1 MWSDPVQQLGRIIIV
16 SGPSG
21 AGKSTV
27 LRRLLATCQLPL
39 EMSVSCTTRPPRTG
53 EVDGRD
59 YHFVSRQRFA
69 QMRAA
74 GNFLEFKEVF
84 GRGDWYGTP
93 ADRVQAALNAGKWVI
108 LEIDVQGALSV
119 MEKRD
124 DLLSFF
130 IHPGS
135 EEELRKRLVN
145 RNTDRPDAV
154 ERRLEVAREE
164 LQHVD
169 RYQFEIVNQDVEQ
182 AVKEICSILEQHAL
196 GAEHA

>member
-27 LRRLLATCQLPL
+27 LRRLLAMCALPL
-39 EMSVSCTTRPPRTG
+39 EMSVSATTRPPRPG

-74 GNFLEFKEVF
+74 GQFLEFKEVF

-93 ADRVQAALNAGKWVI
+93 ADKVQQLLDAGKWVI
-108 LEIDVQGALSV
+108 LEIDVKGAISV

-124 DLLSFF
+124 DILSFF

-135 EEELRKRLVN
+135 EEELKSRLIR
-145 RNTDRPDAV
+145 RNTDQPDAV
-154 ERRLEVAREE
+154 QRRLEVAHEE
-164 LQHVD
+164 LKALD
-169 RYQFEIVNQDVEQ
+169 CYQYEIVNQDLEH
-182 AVKEICSILEQHAL
+182 AVKEFCSILEQHAL